1 MCKQGPLLAVMV
13 CGEGDFICVSVSGCI
28 VCVGVAVEEL
38 NLEEVTQQWQCGQ
51 MSNYDYIMALN
62 L

>member
-1 MCKQGPLLAVMV
+1 M
-13 CGEGDFICVSVSGCI
+13 

-38 NLEEVTQQWQCGQ
+38 NLEEVTRQWQCGQ